1 MTGTEVWPEVD
12 GHVQFSPNFR
22 VLSFAGTQQAVGFP
36 YEQWYAAAGLG
47 YQFKHILKHHLE
59 NIDPDKEHYLVVAG
73 GYEFLQTI
81 QSGKTKDESRVV
93 LEAVPGFRTPAGFL
107 MRDTNRIEFRWVN
120 GVYSTRY
127 RNKLAV
133 ERDFL
138 ARGFRFTPYASAE
151 AFYDVTKGS
160 WNEEYYAGGVQ
171 WPYKRLLMLDTYYLL
186 QKCPT
191 CKPANVN
198 VAGVTLNFYFGNSSK

>member
-1 MTGTEVWPEVD
+1 M
-12 GHVQFSPNFR
+12 
-22 VLSFAGTQQAVGFP
+22 
-36 YEQWYAAAGLG
+36 
-47 YQFKHILKHHLE
+47 
-59 NIDPDKEHYLVVAG
+59 
-73 GYEFLQTI
+73 
-81 QSGKTKDESRVV
+81 V